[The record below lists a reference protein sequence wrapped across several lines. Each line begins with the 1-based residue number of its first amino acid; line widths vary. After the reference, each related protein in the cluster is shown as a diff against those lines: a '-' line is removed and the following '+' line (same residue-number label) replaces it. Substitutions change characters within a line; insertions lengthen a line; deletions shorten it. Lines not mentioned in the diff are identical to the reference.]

1 MPEVQRDVSLER
13 VLDIADELNQL
24 KDIDTILDRV
34 LLESRK
40 LSCARA
46 GSIFLV
52 ENGRLVFRY
61 VHNDDLYAQDGN
73 NKHIYTNLEV
83 PIDEKSIVGYVALTG
98 ETLLIEDA
106 YLLPAEAP
114 YHFNRSFDERTGFR
128 THSLLTIP
136 LKAAQNQ
143 VSGVLQIINA
153 TDGAGTTVPFSHQ
166 DGMLATVF
174 ARHAASAIER
184 GLMTRE
190 MVLRMMMMAAL
201 RDPKETGAHV
211 QRVGA
216 YSAEIYHRWAM
227 GRGVAIEEIR
237 KRKDL
242 IRLAAMLH
250 DVGKVGI
257 ADSILKKPAKLTEEE
272 FAVMRCHTVYGADL
286 FHNTESELDSVCREI
301 ALHHHQRWD
310 GRGYPCQ
317 QVDPENLVPT
327 CAGNPGLSGE
337 DIPFTA
343 RITAVADVFDAL
355 CSSRS
360 YKEAWTDDRVLS
372 ILREERG
379 KQFDPEVID
388 VFFDLLDV
396 IKAIR
401 EKYV

>member
-1 MPEVQRDVSLER
+1 MSDVQREVSLER

-34 LLESRK
+34 LLESRR

-46 GSIFLV
+46 GSIFLR
-52 ENGRLVFRY
+52 ENGLLRFRY
-61 VHNDDLYAQDGN
+61 VHNDDLYAQDSN

-98 ETLLIEDA
+98 ETLTIEDA
-106 YLLPAEAP
+106 YRIPPEAP
-114 YHFNRSFDERTGFR
+114 YHFNSSFDVKTGFHTR
-128 THSLLTIP
+128 SLLTIP

-143 VSGVLQIINA
+143 VIGVLQIINS
-153 TDGAGTTVPFSHQ
+153 TDCAGTPVPFSHH
-166 DGMLATVF
+166 DEMLATVF
-174 ARHAASAIER
+174 ARHAAAAIER

-190 MVLRMMMMAAL
+190 MVLRMMQMAAL

-216 YSAEIYHRWAM
+216 YSAEIYHRWALSH
-227 GRGVAIEEIR
+227 GVSIDEIR

-272 FAVMRCHTVYGADL
+272 FAVMRCHTVFGADL
-286 FHNTESELDSVCREI
+286 FSHAGSELDTVCREI

-310 GRGYPCQ
+310 GRGYPCEA
-317 QVDPENLVPT
+317 VDAENLVPT
-327 CAGNPGLSGE
+327 CAGNPGLAGE
-337 DIPFTA
+337 DIPFVA
-343 RITAVADVFDAL
+343 RITAIADVFDAL

-360 YKEAWTDDRVLS
+360 YKEAWSDDRVLS
-372 ILREERG
+372 ILRDERG
-379 KQFDPEVID
+379 KQFDPELID

-396 IKAIR
+396 ILAIR
-401 EKYV
+401 DKFV

>member
-1 MPEVQRDVSLER
+1 MADAQREVTLER
-13 VLDIADELNQL
+13 VLDVADGLNQL

-34 LLESRK
+34 LLESRR
-40 LSCARA
+40 LSGARA

-61 VHNDDLYAQDGN
+61 VHNDDLYEKDAN
-73 NKHIYTNLEV
+73 NKHIYTSLEV

-98 ETLLIEDA
+98 ETLLIDDA
-106 YLLPAEAP
+106 YQIPAEAP
-114 YHFNRSFDERTGFR
+114 YHFNHSFDERTGFR

-136 LKAAQNQ
+136 LKSQLQ
-143 VSGVLQIINA
+143 VTGVLQIINA
-153 TDGAGTTVPFSHQ
+153 TDDEGRTVPFTHH

-174 ARHAASAIER
+174 ARHAAAAIER

-216 YSAEIYHRWAM
+216 YSAEIYHRWAL
-227 GRGVAIEEIR
+227 GRGVDIEEIR

-272 FAVMRCHTVYGADL
+272 FAVMRCHTVFGADL
-286 FHNTESELDSVCREI
+286 FNNPESELDAVCREI

-310 GRGYPCQ
+310 GRGYPCAA
-317 QVDPENLVPT
+317 VNHADLVPT
-327 CAGNPGLSGE
+327 CAGNPGLCGE

-343 RITAVADVFDAL
+343 RITAIADVFDAL
-355 CSSRS
+355 CSARS
-360 YKEAWTDDRVLS
+360 YKEAWSDDRVLG
-372 ILREERG
+372 ILKEERG
-379 KQFDPEVID
+379 KQFDPELID

-396 IKAIR
+396 ILAIR
-401 EKYV
+401 DKYV